1 MTKHQL
7 VEAVPAL
14 LERVLR
20 SEARTDEEKLEYL
33 DFVEGMLDRAA
44 DNVDPVTDADLC
56 WPMADLFGRIGRE
69 RRNLS
74 GDA

>member
-7 VEAVPAL
+7 VEAVPTL
-14 LERVLR
+14 LERVLG
-20 SEARTDEEKLEYL
+20 SDARTDEEKLEYL

-56 WPMADLFGRIGRE
+56 WPIARLFGLIGSE
-69 RRNLS
+69 RRNLN